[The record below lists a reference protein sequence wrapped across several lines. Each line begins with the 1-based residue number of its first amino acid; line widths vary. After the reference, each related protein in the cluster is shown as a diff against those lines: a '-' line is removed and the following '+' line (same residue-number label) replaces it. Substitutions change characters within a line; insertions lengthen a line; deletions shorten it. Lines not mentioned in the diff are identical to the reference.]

1 MTPEPTRP
9 AVRVLLVD
17 DHEVVRQGLRLLL
30 ETALGLTVDEAG
42 SGPQAL
48 AQAREHR
55 PDVVL
60 LDARMPEHDGIWTL
74 RALRDAH
81 PDLPVIMLS
90 TYDSSEYVEGAI
102 THGAAGYLLKDASSD
117 QLLEAI
123 RTATTDSGLYLH
135 PQVAQR
141 LLGRHADV
149 VSQPDL
155 SLREQEVLTAL
166 VAGHSTDDIGTRLHL
181 APTTVKTHLTSIFR
195 KLGVANRTQAVAKAL
210 REGLVDDD

>member
-1 MTPEPTRP
+1 MSREPDRSGT
-9 AVRVLLVD
+9 RVLLVD
-17 DHEVVRQGLRLLL
+17 DHEVVRNGLRLLL
-30 ETALGLTVDEAG
+30 ETVLGFAVAEAG
-42 SGPQAL
+42 SGPEAL
-48 AQAREHR
+48 TRAVEHR

-74 RALRDAH
+74 RALRQAH

-90 TYDSSEYVEGAI
+90 TYDSSDYVEGAI
-102 THGAAGYLLKDASSD
+102 AHGAAGYLLKDASSD

-123 RTATTDSGLYLH
+123 RTATTDAGLYLH

-141 LLGRHADV
+141 LVGRNAGV
-149 VSQPDL
+149 VAQPDL
-155 SLREQEVLTAL
+155 SAREQDVLVAL
-166 VAGHSTDDIGTRLHL
+166 VAGHSTDDIGARLHL

-210 REGLVDDD
+210 REGLVDDT